1 MPVRTDRIFL
11 LIAEVELA
19 EAYKTKSVGT
29 AANDFVQYIRIFAWL
44 HLSQSGLGSPQIS
57 GTGKSRMHGGRLT

>member
-11 LIAEVELA
+11 LIADVELA

-29 AANDFVQYIRIFAWL
+29 TANDFVQYIRIFERGYIYPKAVSVL
-44 HLSQSGLGSPQIS
+44 HKFLGQGS
-57 GTGKSRMHGGRLT
+57 HGGRLT